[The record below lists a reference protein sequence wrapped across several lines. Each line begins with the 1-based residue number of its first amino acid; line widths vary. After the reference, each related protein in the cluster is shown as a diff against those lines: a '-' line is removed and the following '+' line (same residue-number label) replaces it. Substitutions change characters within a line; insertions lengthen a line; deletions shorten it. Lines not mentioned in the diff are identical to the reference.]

1 MGQRGKSGCAETA
14 NKNGKRM
21 LSFYKAWKR
30 ACKEANLSGKLSHDF
45 SQSLIFLHVGR

>member
-1 MGQRGKSGCAETA
+1 
-14 NKNGKRM
+14 M

-45 SQSLIFLHVGR
+45 SKSLIFLHVGR